1 MIRCGSILTHQFKER
16 CQSGRLGR
24 TRNAVNG
31 QLFRGFESLS
41 FRYGILFGYATV
53 AQLVE
58 LRIRNAMVA
67 GSSPV
72 CGSFRCGFAPFFYT
86 LSLGVFHF

>member
-1 MIRCGSILTHQFKER
+1 MVCYRASRDSIR
-16 CQSGRLGR
+16 
-24 TRNAVNG
+24 
-31 QLFRGFESLS
+31 S
-41 FRYGILFGYATV
+41 FVVVVATV

-72 CGSFRCGFAPFFYT
+72 CGSFRCGFAPFFIRY
-86 LSLGVFHF
+86 LWEYFIFSVGLVWSLVYVCMLRRLGVALAIL

>member
-1 MIRCGSILTHQFKER
+1 MGYWFW
-16 CQSGRLGR
+16 LG
-24 TRNAVNG
+24 
-31 QLFRGFESLS
+31 ESLV
-41 FRYGILFGYATV
+41 FRFLLELIFGFATV

-72 CGSFRCGFAPFFYT
+72 CGSFRCGFAPFFIRY
-86 LSLGVFHF
+86 LWEYFIFSVGFVWSLVYVCMLRRLGVALAIL

>member
-1 MIRCGSILTHQFKER
+1 MGYWFW
-16 CQSGRLGR
+16 LG
-24 TRNAVNG
+24 
-31 QLFRGFESLS
+31 ESLV
-41 FRYGILFGYATV
+41 FRFLLELLFGFATV

-72 CGSFRCGFAPFFYT
+72 CGSFRCGFAPFFLYVIFGSISF
-86 LSLGVFHF
+86 LVWDSYGVWFMYVCFGGWV

>member
-1 MIRCGSILTHQFKER
+1 MVCYRASRDSIR
-16 CQSGRLGR
+16 
-24 TRNAVNG
+24 
-31 QLFRGFESLS
+31 S
-41 FRYGILFGYATV
+41 FVVVVATV

-72 CGSFRCGFAPFFYT
+72 CGSFRCGFAPFYIRYLWEYFI
-86 LSLGVFHF
+86 LSAGLVWSLVYVCMLRRLGVALAIL

>member
-1 MIRCGSILTHQFKER
+1 MVCYRVSRDSIR
-16 CQSGRLGR
+16 
-24 TRNAVNG
+24 
-31 QLFRGFESLS
+31 S
-41 FRYGILFGYATV
+41 FVVVVATV

-72 CGSFRCGFAPFFYT
+72 CGSFRCGFAPFFIRYSWEYFIFSVGFIWS
-86 LSLGVFHF
+86 LVYVCMLRRLGVVLVTL